1 MRQELVKTIQQLV
14 DEIREENHIVN
25 EIIRDDV
32 FSVLQACECNVLY
45 YPLEGEEDDGCD
57 GCHIEKYVAGK
68 PEQFVFINTNNTR
81 ERQAFS
87 AAHELGHIWK
97 VDERVKRILPE
108 IPFDVEEV
116 INRFAAELLMPEKY
130 FSEEVRNFLRNAGYQ
145 GPRIDKEMLLDLTA
159 YLMNQFFVPFK
170 AVVLRYVEIHRLSE
184 KDVATVLN
192 YKDSIYMKQVIQARQ
207 YTRLGI
213 VNKLRSMEGL
223 QAHLMKAEEMG
234 VISAHKAQAIRK
246 EFAIDSLVQ
255 EKADIPSEEI
265 EF

>member
-1 MRQELVKTIQQLV
+1 MRQELVEAIQKLV
-14 DEIREENHIVN
+14 AEIREENHIVN

-32 FSVLQACECNVLY
+32 FSILQACECNVLY
-45 YPLEGEEDDGCD
+45 YPLEGEENDGCD
-57 GCHIEKYVAGK
+57 GCHIEKYVGGE

-97 VDERVKRILPE
+97 VDERLRLALPDE
-108 IPFDVEEV
+108 IFDVEEV

-130 FSEEVRNFLRNAGYQ
+130 FREEVRNFLRDVGYQ

-170 AVVLRYVEIHRLSE
+170 AVILRYVEIHRLSE
-184 KDVATVLN
+184 KDVDIVLN
-192 YKDSIYMKQVIQARQ
+192 YKNSIYMKQAILARQ

-213 VNKLRSMEGL
+213 VNRLRSMERL
-223 QAHLMKAEEMG
+223 QAYLVKAEEMG
-234 VISAHKAQAIRK
+234 VISDYKAKAIRK
-246 EFAIDSLVQ
+246 EFEIESPME
-255 EKADIPSEEI
+255 EKIDIPPEKI